1 MRTRTKKQLM
11 DREKTMALLQ
21 RAQIGHLATVDQ
33 DGAPYVVPLQFVA
46 FEDVIYLHGA
56 AEGEKFENMMRDGRM
71 CLEVCQD
78 FGLCYDENSAYAC
91 AVNAKYESAVV
102 RGRARFVEDPAEK
115 EKALRCLIRKYV
127 PEFSEKQ
134 FQQKSLERTAVI
146 AMESLCITGKEF
158 VGRGENQ

>member
-46 FEDVIYLHGA
+46 LEDVIYLHGA

-115 EKALRCLIRKYV
+115 EKALRCLIFGKTVPAKKPGTNSGYCNGIALHNRKGICW
-127 PEFSEKQ
+127 K
-134 FQQKSLERTAVI
+134 R
-146 AMESLCITGKEF
+146 
-158 VGRGENQ
+158 

>member
-46 FEDVIYLHGA
+46 LEDVIYLHGA

-78 FGLCYDENSAYAC
+78 FGLCYD
-91 AVNAKYESAVV
+91 SAVV